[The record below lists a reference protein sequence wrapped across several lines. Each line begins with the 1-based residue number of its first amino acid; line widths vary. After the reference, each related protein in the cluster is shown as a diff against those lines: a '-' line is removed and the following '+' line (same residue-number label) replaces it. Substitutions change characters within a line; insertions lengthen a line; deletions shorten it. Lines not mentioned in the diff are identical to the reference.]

1 MNHYR
6 ICVYAI
12 CKNEEKF
19 ADAWMDSMQEADA
32 VVVLDT
38 GSTDHT
44 VEKLRARGA
53 QVYQET
59 ISPWRFDAAR
69 NRSLELVPEDAE
81 ICVCVDLDERFE
93 PGWREKLEAAW
104 QPGTHQAEYRYT
116 WNFNPDGSEGW
127 VFWIDKIHARQG
139 FQWQYPVHEVLRY
152 TGPKPRRLV
161 TAEGVQL
168 NHYADPAKSRAQYL
182 PLLELAVE
190 EKPQDPRALHYLGR
204 EYFFRGEW
212 DRCIDT
218 LERYLALPDARW
230 TEERCSS
237 MRYIAQAN
245 LRKGQREEARRWYF
259 RSIGEAPWLREPWLD
274 LAALLS
280 EEGDWPGVVYLTGT
294 ALRIQERPRGYFSE
308 GYAWGSAPYDLA
320 ALGYYYTG
328 DLPRALEMA
337 ETALHL
343 SPEDERLKK
352 NCALI
357 REKLEQYISPSLQET
372 GANLK

>member
-1 MNHYR
+1 
-6 ICVYAI
+6 
-12 CKNEEKF
+12 
-19 ADAWMDSMQEADA
+19 
-32 VVVLDT
+32 
-38 GSTDHT
+38 
-44 VEKLRARGA
+44 
-53 QVYQET
+53 
-59 ISPWRFDAAR
+59 
-69 NRSLELVPEDAE
+69 
-81 ICVCVDLDERFE
+81 
-93 PGWREKLEAAW
+93 
-104 QPGTHQAEYRYT
+104 
-116 WNFNPDGSEGW
+116 
-127 VFWIDKIHARQG
+127 
-139 FQWQYPVHEVLRY
+139 
-152 TGPKPRRLV
+152 
-161 TAEGVQL
+161 
-168 NHYADPAKSRAQYL
+168 
-182 PLLELAVE
+182 
-190 EKPQDPRALHYLGR
+190 
-204 EYFFRGEW
+204 
-212 DRCIDT
+212 
-218 LERYLALPDARW
+218 
-230 TEERCSS
+230 

-280 EEGDWPGVVYLTGT
+280 EEGDWPGVVYLTGA

-357 REKLEQYISPSLQET
+357 REKSEQYISPSVQET

>member
-19 ADAWMDSMQEADA
+19 ADAWMDSMQEADD

-53 QVYQET
+53 QVYQEE

-69 NRSLELVPEDAE
+69 NRSLELVPQEAE

-104 QPGTHQAEYRYT
+104 QPGSHQAEYRYT

-139 FQWQYPVHEVLRY
+139 FRWEYPVHEVLRY
-152 TGPKPRRLV
+152 TGPAPRRLV

-182 PLLELAVE
+182 PLLELAVQ

-204 EYFFRGEW
+204 EYLFRGEW
-212 DRCIDT
+212 DRCIEI

-230 TEERCSS
+230 TEERCAS
-237 MRYIAQAN
+237 MRYIAQAS

-274 LAALLS
+274 LATLLS
-280 EEGDWPGVVYLTGT
+280 EEGDWPGVVYLTEA
-294 ALRIQERPRGYFSE
+294 ALRIQERPRSYFSE
-308 GYAWGSAPYDLA
+308 GYAWSSVPYDLA
-320 ALGYYYTG
+320 SLGYYYTG
-328 DLPRALEMA
+328 DLPRALKMV
-337 ETALHL
+337 ETALRL
-343 SPEDERLKK
+343 SPEDERLKD
-352 NCALI
+352 NFALI
-357 REKLEQYISPSLQET
+357 REKLEQAAQPPAQET
-372 GANLK
+372 EANLK

>member
-6 ICVYAI
+6 VCVYAI

-19 ADAWMDSMQEADA
+19 ADAWMDSMQEADT

-53 QVYQET
+53 RVYQET
-59 ISPWRFDAAR
+59 ISPWRFDTAR
-69 NRSLELVPEDAE
+69 NRSLELVPQDAE

-139 FQWQYPVHEVLRY
+139 FRWEYPVHEVLHY
-152 TGPKPRRLV
+152 TGSDPRRLV

-182 PLLELAVE
+182 PLLELAAK
-190 EKPQDPRALHYLGR
+190 EKPNDPRALHYLGR

-212 DRCIDT
+212 DRCIET

-230 TEERCSS
+230 TEERCAS

-280 EEGDWPGVVYLTGT
+280 EEGDWPGVVYLTEA

-308 GYAWGSAPYDLA
+308 GYAWGSTPYDLA

-337 ETALHL
+337 ETALRL
-343 SPEDERLKK
+343 SPGDERLEK

-357 REKLEQYISPSLQET
+357 REKLEQAAPPPAQET
-372 GANLK
+372 EGNLK